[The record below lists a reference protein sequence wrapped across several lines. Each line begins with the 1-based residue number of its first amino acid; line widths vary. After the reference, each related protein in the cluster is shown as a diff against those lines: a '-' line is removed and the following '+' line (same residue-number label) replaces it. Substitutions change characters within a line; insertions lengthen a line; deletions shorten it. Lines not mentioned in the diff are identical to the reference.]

1 MEGLRLRSIADFRIT
16 IEPLEDACVMRVT
29 GELDSATAARLRET
43 LRAARQ
49 DGLTTV
55 LDMSGV
61 SFIDSAGLRVL
72 LEAARA
78 TDRHDWAW
86 FMVRPSAVV
95 VRLVELSGATRR
107 LPMVEPQP
115 GAAPRVSP
123 AAAARARRGRAPAA
137 LHG

>member
-1 MEGLRLRSIADFRIT
+1 MRSIADFRIT

-29 GELDSATAARLRET
+29 GELDSATADRLRGT
-43 LRAARQ
+43 LGAARQ

-86 FMVRPSAVV
+86 FIVRPHAVV
-95 VRLVELSGATRR
+95 LRLVELSGATRR
-107 LPMVEPQP
+107 LPIVEPQP

-123 AAAARARRGRAPAA
+123 AAAARARRGRARAA

>member
-1 MEGLRLRSIADFRIT
+1 LRSIADFRIT

-29 GELDSATAARLRET
+29 GELESATADRLRGT
-43 LRAARQ
+43 LGAARQ
-49 DGLTTV
+49 DGLTAI

-86 FMVRPSAVV
+86 FIVRPSAVV
-95 VRLVELSGATRR
+95 LRLAELSGTTRR
-107 LPMVEPQP
+107 LPIVEPP
-115 GAAPRVSP
+115 PDAAPRVSP
-123 AAAARARRGRAPAA
+123 ARAARARRGRARAA
-137 LHG
+137 HHG